1 MKNLLRLSLHEKV
14 SFFYCAY
21 VSEQS
26 LDREVD
32 REAIKRWDK
41 IRVSSRKCRERIAYL
56 LCQVQ
61 NVSASEVRH
70 LDATYR
76 AKREL
81 VLLAEGTI
89 GVAESNTL
97 SHSPASSILKF
108 DTAKRYN
115 EYMQECGAVEVY
127 VALLL
132 QSIHDLEQINV
143 QHMDQDKYHSLTTSL
158 QTNLVLVYLLIVFN
172 RDRKSVTFDRQ
183 MHALGVRGPT
193 FALTAVMECLE
204 KFHSVPSFPTKRLLM
219 LFNEWFSL
227 VLGDHKTI
235 EKLKRRRRRFNCSI
249 NGTSIMKSFGKY
261 RDTAPLEPQDPY
273 FMPKE
278 KLGETRERIHQQY
291 AYQPHY
297 LLPPCTASLEELATC
312 SLDKLDQERDERV
325 EAMYQICLP
334 RLHAFGP
341 ILANLIAICC
351 GSALNAREKKTFLTR
366 QQSSDFGE
374 AYGDANND
382 PQYWKWL
389 LREKAILLDVSCLF
403 LLLMH
408 KHFRASHA
416 YKGEYLMQFLL
427 EANMLST
434 LTKFMNKDLTAYL
447 QVIRQE
453 KDDMSTGFCLLER
466 EFGKKSIKF
475 DDDMAE
481 YAIPP
486 TRTITSILRLVQK
499 LTKRKPNIIKNMLCR
514 GASIVWLK
522 RVIALSIP
530 LPRLYALKLVKS
542 QAKYLGHQW
551 LRKYTCL
558 NLLTEIY
565 LYVRPELEDDWL
577 RYEDEDLNKAP
588 LQDNVERL
596 LFGEVQ
602 AYHYKYYWDTGLS
615 KSATNPQLSLAAET
629 RMELEKAALQVDGDP
644 ITSFYEALKLD
655 TVSFCQ
661 QYEKWLDKEGILAD
675 RNDAPLPVAFT

>member
-21 VSEQS
+21 ISEQS
-26 LDREVD
+26 LDKEVD

-41 IRVSSRKCRERIAYL
+41 IRASSRKSRERIAYL
-56 LCQVQ
+56 FCQVQ
-61 NVSASEVRH
+61 NVSASDVRH

-81 VLLAEGTI
+81 VLLSEGTI
-89 GVAESNTL
+89 GGIESNT
-97 SHSPASSILKF
+97 HSYTTVKPFAQF

-132 QSIHDLEQINV
+132 QSIYDLEQINL
-143 QHMDQDKYHSLTTSL
+143 QHTDQDKYQSMTMSL

-172 RDRKSVTFDRQ
+172 RDRQLGTFDRQ
-183 MHALGVRGPT
+183 MYALGVRGPT
-193 FALTAVMECLE
+193 FALTAIMECLE

-219 LFNEWFSL
+219 LFFEWFSL
-227 VLGDHKTI
+227 ILGDHKTL
-235 EKLKRRRRRFNCSI
+235 EKLKRRRRRFNHTT
-249 NGTSIMKSFGKY
+249 NGAIVVKSFGNY
-261 RDTAPLEPQDPY
+261 RDTATVDPQDPY
-273 FMPKE
+273 LMPKK
-278 KLGETRERIHQQY
+278 KLGKVREQIHQQY

-312 SLDKLDQERDERV
+312 SMDKLDQERDDRI
-325 EAMYQICLP
+325 EAIYQICLP

-341 ILANLIAICC
+341 ILANLIGICC
-351 GSALNAREKKTFLTR
+351 GSALNAREKRTFFTR
-366 QQSSDFGE
+366 QQSSEFGE
-374 AYGDANND
+374 VYGDANGD
-382 PQYWKWL
+382 AQYWKWL
-389 LREKAILLDVSCLF
+389 LREKAILLDISCLL

-416 YKGEYLMQFLL
+416 YKAEYLMQFLL
-427 EANMLST
+427 EANMLAT
-434 LTKFMNKDLTAYL
+434 LTKFMNKDLATYL

-453 KDDMSTGFCLLER
+453 KDDRNTGFGLLER
-466 EFGKKSIKF
+466 ECMKKSIKF

-486 TRTITSILRLVQK
+486 TRTITSILRLLQK

-514 GASIVWLK
+514 SASI
-522 RVIALSIP
+522 RVVALSIP

-588 LQDNVERL
+588 LQENIERL

-602 AYHYKYYWDTGLS
+602 AYHHKYYWDTGLS
-615 KSATNPQLSLAAET
+615 KSTHTQQLSLAAET
-629 RMELEKAALQVDGDP
+629 RIQLEKAALLVDGDP
-644 ITSFYEALKLD
+644 ITSFYEALRLD
-655 TVSFCQ
+655 TVSFSQ
-661 QYEKWLDKEGILAD
+661 QYEKWLDKEGILAEK
-675 RNDAPLPVAFT
+675 NDVALPVAFT